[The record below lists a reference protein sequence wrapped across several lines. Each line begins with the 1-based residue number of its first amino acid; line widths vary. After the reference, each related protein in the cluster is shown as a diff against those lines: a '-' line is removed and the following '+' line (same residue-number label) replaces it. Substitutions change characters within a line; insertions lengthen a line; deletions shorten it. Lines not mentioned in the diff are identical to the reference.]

1 MSTLGIANGL
11 AGATGLQQR
20 GGTSMP
26 EMDGVKMR
34 IIALDELMK
43 SCVEIGRTSDKP
55 EHKEFAKALYEAA
68 RTRHDFL
75 KSSVEAEK

>member
-1 MSTLGIANGL
+1 MA
-11 AGATGLQQR
+11 
-20 GGTSMP
+20 

-55 EHKEFAKALYEAA
+55 EQKEFAKALYEAA
-68 RTRHDFL
+68 RTRHEFM
-75 KSSVEAEK
+75 KASAEQEK